1 MSGVLPADVLDIVDF
16 RREYLSGIAM
26 NPATWLQLSIIF
38 YIYIF
43 MYICIYIYILVVE
56 KKILMLN
63 QSPKPISWLSL
74 SI

>member
-26 NPATWLQLSIIF
+26 NPATWLQLSI
-38 YIYIF
+38 YIYI
-43 MYICIYIYILVVE
+43 YIYIYILVVE
-56 KKILMLN
+56 NMILMLN